1 MKLLFFGTPDFAVP
15 SLKALHNSPHDVQG
29 IVTTPDTRSGR
40 GLKLKTSSIKKY
52 AEKLNI
58 PIFQPNNLKDKNFI
72 STIKEI
78 KPDIYVVVAYK
89 ILPESI
95 LSIPVLGAV
104 NLHASL
110 LPKYR
115 GAAPIYHAILNGE
128 EYTGIT
134 TFIIQNKVDTGNI
147 LLQQK
152 LGIKENATSG
162 EIFEILSQMG
172 AKLIIK
178 TLDGLSD
185 DTITPKE
192 QNDKLASFA
201 PKIKIDHCKINW
213 NRTSEQIHNKIR
225 AFSPIPGAFTYYK
238 NKRVKLFRS
247 KVLMNKLKQNL
258 KPGQINFK
266 NPVLQIGTTTNA
278 IQISD
283 IQIEGKA
290 RMPVTQFI
298 LGYPKIIGEYFE

>member
-1 MKLLFFGTPDFAVP
+1 MKLVFFGTPDFAVP
-15 SLKALHNSPHDVQG
+15 SLKALHYSSHDVLG
-29 IVTTPDTRSGR
+29 VVTSPDTRSGR

-52 AEKLNI
+52 AEKLKI
-58 PIFQPNNLKDKNFI
+58 PILQQDDLRNNNYF
-72 STIKEI
+72 SSIKQN

-89 ILPESI
+89 ILPEPI
-95 LSIPVLGAV
+95 LNIPDLGAV

-128 EYTGIT
+128 AYTGIT
-134 TFIIQNKVDTGNI
+134 TFIIQNKVDTGDI
-147 LLQQK
+147 LMQEK
-152 LGIKENATSG
+152 LKIKDTSTTG
-162 EIFEILSQMG
+162 EIFEILSEMG

-185 DTITPKE
+185 KTISPKK
-192 QNDKLASFA
+192 QDDSLASFA
-201 PKIKIDHCKINW
+201 PKIKIDHCKIDW
-213 NRTSEQIHNKIR
+213 NRTSEEIHNQIR
-225 AFSPIPGAFTYYK
+225 ALTPKPGAFTYYNK
-238 NKRVKLFRS
+238 KRVKLFRS
-247 KVLMNKLKQNL
+247 KVLINKSNNNP

-266 NPVLQIGTTTNA
+266 KPVMQIGTATNV
-278 IQISD
+278 IQIYD

-298 LGYPKIIGEYFE
+298 LGYPKIIGECFE

>member
-58 PIFQPNNLKDKNFI
+58 PIFQPNNLKDNNFI

-95 LSIPVLGAV
+95 LSIPDLGAV
-104 NLHASL
+104 NMHASL

-147 LLQQK
+147 LLQEK

-258 KPGQINFK
+258 KPGQINFNK
-266 NPVLQIGTTTNA
+266 SVLQIGTATNA

-283 IQIEGKA
+283 IQIEGKT
-290 RMPVTQFI
+290 RMSIAQFI
-298 LGYPKIIGEYFE
+298 LGYPKIIGDYFE